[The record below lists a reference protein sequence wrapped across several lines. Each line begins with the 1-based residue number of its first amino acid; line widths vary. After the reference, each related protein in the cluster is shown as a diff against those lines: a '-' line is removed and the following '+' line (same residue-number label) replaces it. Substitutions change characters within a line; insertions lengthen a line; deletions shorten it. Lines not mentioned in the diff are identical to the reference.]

1 MSDLDDKL
9 IIEAMSRRGFLG
21 TLGKAAAAAG
31 LSPKLPIPNLK
42 DDDDDDDDYEGDDW
56 TDNVEGHDIEDWIN
70 DNVLDY
76 TIDQAIGDSK
86 ISNSLADKIQKMV
99 SNIVGSGE
107 DISND
112 LMDIFTKRLNDE
124 MSRGK
129 RFYETIEDPEFVEL
143 MTVDMSNK
151 MISQLNLNQVIAN
164 AAARELRGDKP
175 EDILKDVDA
184 EFEAKLNAEWD
195 KRNNP
200 IEYSKFDTAGGKKD
214 YNYTADSYIMS
225 NKDSKMLSEAYL
237 NEIAFTKNVNY
248 NDEDRVKDTLH
259 DIADRKDKK
268 KWKFDP
274 LDPESEDGYHEES
287 EESLSRTVH
296 NNITK
301 SLFPIGNETPKQ
313 AFIRTI
319 KRFKPERVAAYFNL
333 PVDEF
338 RAKYYNVKRGRPSGY
353 KGVIQKSGSKITPAD
368 LEIIIGLNLPQDKD
382 IKITQPNHALYGKV
396 IRSIPHGYK
405 DFSRGLNVR
414 EIKKYMEKFPH
425 KFTDPSV
432 SEREINMTLQKAG
445 INPGKGYG
453 NF

>member
-42 DDDDDDDDYEGDDW
+42 DDDDDDDDYYEGDDW

-76 TIDQAIGDSK
+76 TIDQAIEDSN
-86 ISNSLADKIQKMV
+86 ISNSLADKIQKMLRE
-99 SNIVGSGE
+99 IIGSGE

-112 LMDIFTKRLNDE
+112 LMDIFTKKLNDE

-151 MISQLNLNQVIAN
+151 IISQLDLKQVIAK

-175 EDILKDVDA
+175 EDILKDIDD
-184 EFEAKLNAEWD
+184 EFEAKLEAEWY
-195 KRNNP
+195 KRNHP
-200 IEYSKFDTAGGKKD
+200 IEYSKFDTAGGTKE

-225 NKDSKMLSEAYL
+225 NKDGKMLSEAYL
-237 NEIAFTKNVNY
+237 NEIAFAKNVNY

-274 LDPESEDGYHEES
+274 LNPESKDGYHEEG
-287 EESLSRTVH
+287 EESL
-296 NNITK
+296 K
-301 SLFPIGNETPKQ
+301 K
-313 AFIRTI
+313 
-319 KRFKPERVAAYFNL
+319 
-333 PVDEF
+333 
-338 RAKYYNVKRGRPSGY
+338 
-353 KGVIQKSGSKITPAD
+353 VIDKTFA
-368 LEIIIGLNLPQDKD
+368 LNLPGLDELNED
-382 IKITQPNHALYGKV
+382 IAHLDMFVSYDRKVFKLLKITGLNQYRVMGTYSDPTELRRE
-396 IRSIPHGYK
+396 IRSIQ
-405 DFSRGLNVR
+405 LEN
-414 EIKKYMEKFPH
+414 
-425 KFTDPSV
+425 
-432 SEREINMTLQKAG
+432 L
-445 INPGKGYG
+445 
-453 NF
+453 

>member
-56 TDNVEGHDIEDWIN
+56 TDVEGHDIEDWIN

-175 EDILKDVDA
+175 EDILKDIDD
-184 EFEAKLNAEWD
+184 EFEAKLEAEWY
-195 KRNNP
+195 KRNHP
-200 IEYSKFDTAGGKKD
+200 IKYSKFDTAGGTKE

-225 NKDSKMLSEAYL
+225 NKDGKMLSEAYL
-237 NEIAFTKNVNY
+237 NEIAFAKNVNY

-259 DIADRKDKK
+259 DVADRKDKK

-274 LDPESEDGYHEES
+274 LNPESKDGYHEEG
-287 EESLSRTVH
+287 EESL
-296 NNITK
+296 K
-301 SLFPIGNETPKQ
+301 K
-313 AFIRTI
+313 
-319 KRFKPERVAAYFNL
+319 
-333 PVDEF
+333 
-338 RAKYYNVKRGRPSGY
+338 
-353 KGVIQKSGSKITPAD
+353 VIDKTFA
-368 LEIIIGLNLPQDKD
+368 LNLPGLDELNED
-382 IKITQPNHALYGKV
+382 IAHLDMFVSYDRKVFKLLKITGLNQYRVMGTYTDSSELRRD
-396 IRSIPHGYK
+396 IRSIQ
-405 DFSRGLNVR
+405 LEN
-414 EIKKYMEKFPH
+414 
-425 KFTDPSV
+425 
-432 SEREINMTLQKAG
+432 L
-445 INPGKGYG
+445 
-453 NF
+453 

>member
-56 TDNVEGHDIEDWIN
+56 TDVEGHDIEDWIN

-86 ISNSLADKIQKMV
+86 ISNSLADKIQNML
-99 SNIVGSGE
+99 SDIVGSGD

-175 EDILKDVDA
+175 EDILKDIDD
-184 EFEAKLNAEWD
+184 EFEAKLEAEWY
-195 KRNNP
+195 KRNHP
-200 IEYSKFDTAGGKKD
+200 IKYSKFDTAGGTKE

-225 NKDSKMLSEAYL
+225 NKDGKMLSEAYL
-237 NEIAFTKNVNY
+237 NEIAFAKNVNY

-259 DIADRKDKK
+259 DVADRKDKK

-274 LDPESEDGYHEES
+274 LNPESKDGYHEEG
-287 EESLSRTVH
+287 EESL
-296 NNITK
+296 K
-301 SLFPIGNETPKQ
+301 K
-313 AFIRTI
+313 
-319 KRFKPERVAAYFNL
+319 
-333 PVDEF
+333 
-338 RAKYYNVKRGRPSGY
+338 
-353 KGVIQKSGSKITPAD
+353 VIDKTFA
-368 LEIIIGLNLPQDKD
+368 LNLPGLDELNED
-382 IKITQPNHALYGKV
+382 IAHLDMFVSYDRKVFKLLKITGLNQYRVMGTYTDSSELRRD
-396 IRSIPHGYK
+396 IRSIQ
-405 DFSRGLNVR
+405 LEN
-414 EIKKYMEKFPH
+414 
-425 KFTDPSV
+425 
-432 SEREINMTLQKAG
+432 L
-445 INPGKGYG
+445 
-453 NF
+453 

>member
-42 DDDDDDDDYEGDDW
+42 DDDDDDDDDYDDDSWGD
-56 TDNVEGHDIEDWIN
+56 VEGHDIEDWIN

-86 ISNSLADKIQKMV
+86 ISNPLADKIQKML
-99 SNIVGSGE
+99 SDIIGSGE

-112 LMDIFTKRLNDE
+112 LMDIFSDRLNDE

-151 MISQLNLNQVIAN
+151 IISQLDLKQVMAN

-175 EDILKDVDA
+175 EDILKDIDD
-184 EFEAKLNAEWD
+184 EFEAKLEAEWY
-195 KRNNP
+195 KRNYP
-200 IEYSKFDTAGGKKD
+200 IKYSKFDTAGGTKE

-225 NKDSKMLSEAYL
+225 NKDGKMLSEAYL
-237 NEIAFTKNVNY
+237 NEIAFAKNVNY

-259 DIADRKDKK
+259 DVADRKDKK

-274 LDPESEDGYHEES
+274 LNPESEDGYHEEG
-287 EESLSRTVH
+287 EESL
-296 NNITK
+296 K
-301 SLFPIGNETPKQ
+301 
-313 AFIRTI
+313 
-319 KRFKPERVAAYFNL
+319 
-333 PVDEF
+333 
-338 RAKYYNVKRGRPSGY
+338 
-353 KGVIQKSGSKITPAD
+353 KIIDKTFA
-368 LEIIIGLNLPQDKD
+368 LNLPGLDELNED
-382 IKITQPNHALYGKV
+382 IAPLDMFVSYDRKVFKLLKITGLNQYRVMGTYSDPTELRRD
-396 IRSIPHGYK
+396 IRSIQ
-405 DFSRGLNVR
+405 LEN
-414 EIKKYMEKFPH
+414 
-425 KFTDPSV
+425 
-432 SEREINMTLQKAG
+432 L
-445 INPGKGYG
+445 
-453 NF
+453 

>member
-1 MSDLDDKL
+1 MSDIDDKL

-42 DDDDDDDDYEGDDW
+42 DDEDDDDDYEGDDW

-86 ISNSLADKIQKMV
+86 ISNSLADKIQNML
-99 SNIVGSGE
+99 SDIVGSGD

-175 EDILKDVDA
+175 EDILKDIDN
-184 EFEAKLNAEWD
+184 EFEAKLEAEWY
-195 KRNNP
+195 KRNYP
-200 IEYSKFDTAGGKKD
+200 IKYSKFDTAGGTKE

-225 NKDSKMLSEAYL
+225 NKDGKMLSEAYL
-237 NEIAFTKNVNY
+237 NEIAFAKNVNY

-259 DIADRKDKK
+259 DVADRKDKK

-274 LDPESEDGYHEES
+274 LDPESEDGYHEEG
-287 EESLSRTVH
+287 EESL
-296 NNITK
+296 K
-301 SLFPIGNETPKQ
+301 K
-313 AFIRTI
+313 
-319 KRFKPERVAAYFNL
+319 
-333 PVDEF
+333 
-338 RAKYYNVKRGRPSGY
+338 
-353 KGVIQKSGSKITPAD
+353 VIDKTFA
-368 LEIIIGLNLPQDKD
+368 LNLPGLDELNED
-382 IKITQPNHALYGKV
+382 IAYLDMFVSYDRKVFKLLKITGLNQYRVMGTYTDSSELRRD
-396 IRSIPHGYK
+396 IRSIQ
-405 DFSRGLNVR
+405 LEN
-414 EIKKYMEKFPH
+414 
-425 KFTDPSV
+425 
-432 SEREINMTLQKAG
+432 L
-445 INPGKGYG
+445 
-453 NF
+453 